1 MLSNHFFLFRLD
13 FENFVLNQPDT
24 VDHVCLGD
32 KFLVSGGP
40 PIPAICGTNSG
51 QHRKLI
57 YFQWDQTT
65 CWYSCC
71 QIHRTKRYHNV
82 HLQLNFTFHIILKA
96 IVLFM
101 IIFSSYF
108 WHCHFYIEMNIIA
121 YLGNAMPFCWEC
133 KM

>member
-1 MLSNHFFLFRLD
+1 MMFINVNIVTKHSALFGLAHFRIDIKSLFFIFRLD

-57 YFQWDQTT
+57 YF
-65 CWYSCC
+65 
-71 QIHRTKRYHNV
+71 
-82 HLQLNFTFHIILKA
+82 
-96 IVLFM
+96 
-101 IIFSSYF
+101 
-108 WHCHFYIEMNIIA
+108 
-121 YLGNAMPFCWEC
+121 
-133 KM
+133 